1 MPGTA
6 GAEEDCLKTVMGKI
20 VYVNGYIIVKT
31 QYFLPKEVGCGYA
44 TPPEGTTMVV
54 EPEDVIG
61 GLKCLLIDDN
71 HPQSLF
77 NEYYAKDGVTTDS
90 IATSYLAASY
100 LDSINEYKKR
110 IGETCDV
117 VKKVAEWEASERTLV
132 YRMAYVN
139 ILTAL
144 DAFICYVL
152 LKRSLQD
159 ESFFKAMMF
168 KLAPNSKKEQWQSLI
183 NEGRDGDWE
192 QDAIRF
198 VQETSFLNTDKI
210 DKSFKHVELSRL
222 GYDRKELDSFFRI
235 RHLLVHRSGRQRND
249 TDVTV
254 TYDLLAK
261 LVNAAHTLVGAIFD
275 SICITLD
282 REMKIQPPKKDI
294 EEVFPGGVVRV
305 PFKLSDL
312 ARLLRSGEEQKP
324 FEGIE
329 MPVL

>member
-1 MPGTA
+1 
-6 GAEEDCLKTVMGKI
+6 MGQI
-20 VYVNGYIIVKT
+20 VYVNGSIIVQT
-31 QYFLPKEVGCGYA
+31 HYFLPKDVGCGYV
-44 TPPEGTTMVV
+44 TPPEGTARII
-54 EPEDVIG
+54 EPEDEVDG
-61 GLKCLLIDDN
+61 VKCLLIDDD

-77 NEYYAKDGVTTDS
+77 NEYYAKDDVATDS

-100 LDSINEYKKR
+100 LDSIIEYKKR
-110 IGETCDV
+110 IGETCGV
-117 VKKVAEWEASERTLV
+117 VKKVSEWEESERTLV
-132 YRMAYVN
+132 YKMAYVN

-159 ESFFKAMMF
+159 EAFFRAVVF
-168 KLAPNSKKEQWQSLI
+168 KLAPGGKKEQWQLLI
-183 NEGRDGDWE
+183 DNGCEGAWE

-210 DKSFKHVELSRL
+210 DKAFKQLKFDRL
-222 GYDRKELDSFFRI
+222 EYDRKEMERFFKI
-235 RHLLVHRSGRQRND
+235 RHLLVHRSGRQRDD
-249 TDVTV
+249 TDLAV

-282 REMKIQPPKKDI
+282 REMRDRPQDRDLQ
-294 EEVFPGGVVRV
+294 EVFPGGVVRA

-312 ARLLRSGEEQKP
+312 ARLLRSGEEQKT